1 MNGSI
6 LLVEDD
12 NDIAELIAL
21 YLRRDSYEA
30 VVAPTG
36 EEALERIQEKPWDLF
51 LLDLNLPGIDGFRVL
66 EEIRSCSKSPVIVV
80 TARTDEADAIYGLGA
95 GADEYVT
102 KPFSPKVLV
111 ARVRAMLRR
120 AASTGEGDGTASGH
134 YRFGDFELDIDS
146 CVLERKG
153 KQVPV
158 PPKEFDLL
166 CYLVKHAGTPHTPG
180 EIYEQVWD
188 TSYGDLASVAV
199 HVQRLRRRI
208 EPNPRAPIFIC
219 TQRGYGYL
227 FNRDALK

>member
-30 VVAPTG
+30 VIAPTG
-36 EEALERIQEKPWDLF
+36 EDALERIQEKPWDLF

-66 EEIRSCSKSPVIVV
+66 EEIRSSSKSPVIVV

-120 AASTGEGDGTASGH
+120 AASSGENAAPPSGH

-146 CVLERKG
+146 CVLEQNG

-166 CYLVKHAGTPHTPG
+166 CYLVEHAGTPHTPS
-180 EIYEQVWD
+180 EIYERVWD

-208 EPNPRAPIFIC
+208 EPNPRAPVFIC